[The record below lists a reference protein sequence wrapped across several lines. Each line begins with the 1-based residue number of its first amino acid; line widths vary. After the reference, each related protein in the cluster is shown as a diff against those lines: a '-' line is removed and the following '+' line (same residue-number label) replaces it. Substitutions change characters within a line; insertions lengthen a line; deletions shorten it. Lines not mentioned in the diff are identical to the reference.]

1 MSQAISDPPLRRR
14 QILIVG
20 CGAIGGIYAAHLAA
34 HCDVV
39 AFDADAAQVAA
50 INRDGLRLTGQSAQH
65 VRVRATAD
73 AGQLGAL
80 AFDAVLMLVKSQATG
95 AAFTAIQRVL
105 PNRPL
110 IVTLQNG
117 MGNVEL
123 IESLCDWDTAHGVT
137 MEAGRV
143 IRPGEVLHLVHG
155 EPAWIGPSRAPV
167 DHVEWLAQLLDRAGL
182 PTRFAADPRGAIW
195 SKFIFNSVQN
205 PTGAIVL
212 GVNEARFLC
221 AEMRDLIDAMF
232 AEAIQVANAQGIALA
247 YDPASY
253 VKKVRAGE
261 LPLTKH
267 AGSMAADIEAGR
279 ETEIEAMTGYLVRKA
294 KALGVAV
301 PVTESVYRLCKGV
314 EFAARLK
321 HGQQA

>member
-1 MSQAISDPPLRRR
+1 MSNRR
-14 QILIVG
+14 ILIVG
-20 CGAIGGIYAAHLAA
+20 CGAIGGLYAAHLAN
-34 HCDVV
+34 HCDVI
-39 AFDADAAQVAA
+39 AFDANAAQIEA
-50 INRDGLRLTGQSAQH
+50 IQRDGLRVTGQTERHA
-65 VRVRATAD
+65 RIRATAD
-73 AGQLGAL
+73 PADLKRDRI
-80 AFDAVLMLVKSQATG
+80 DAVLMLVKSQATRD
-95 AAFTAIQRVL
+95 AFSAIQPHL
-105 PNRPL
+105 SGRPL
-110 IVTLQNG
+110 LVTLQNG
-117 MGNVEL
+117 MGNIEL
-123 IESLCDWDTAHGVT
+123 LESLCDWDTAHGVT

-143 IRPGEVLHLVHG
+143 VQPGEVLHLVHG
-155 EPAWIGPSRAPV
+155 EPAWIGPSRAAP
-167 DHVEWLAQLLDRAGL
+167 DRVEWLAQLIDQTAL

-221 AEMRDLIDAMF
+221 PEMRDLIDAMF
-232 AEAIQVANAQGIALA
+232 AEAIRVAEAQGIKLA

-279 ETEIEAMTGYLVRKA
+279 ETEVEAMTGYLVRKA
-294 KALGVAV
+294 KSLGIAV

-314 EFAARLK
+314 EFAARV
-321 HGQQA
+321 QRESRQRA

>member
-1 MSQAISDPPLRRR
+1 MTSRKR
-14 QILIVG
+14 ILIVG
-20 CGAIGGIYAAHLAA
+20 CGAIGGLYAAHLAD
-34 HCDVV
+34 HCEVV
-39 AFDADAAQVAA
+39 AFDADAAQVAS
-50 INRDGLRLTGQSAQH
+50 INREGLRVTGQSQRH
-65 VRVRATAD
+65 VRVRATTDPAD
-73 AGQLGAL
+73 LQHTR
-80 AFDAVLMLVKSQATG
+80 FDAVLMLVKSQATG
-95 AAFTAIQRVL
+95 RALASIQSML
-105 PNRPL
+105 CGRPL

-117 MGNVEL
+117 MGNIEL
-123 IESLCDWDTAHGVT
+123 IESHCDWDTAHGVT

-143 IRPGEVLHLVHG
+143 VRPGEVLHLVHG
-155 EPAWIGPSRAPV
+155 EPAWIGPSRAASDRV
-167 DHVEWLAQLLDRAGL
+167 QWLVQLIDDSGL
-182 PTRFAADPRGAIW
+182 PTNFAADPRGAIW

-221 AEMRDLIDAMF
+221 PEMRELIDAMF
-232 AEAIQVANAQGIALA
+232 AEAIQVAHAQGIDLA

-314 EFAARLK
+314 EFAARIK
-321 HGQQA
+321 REPSS

>member
-1 MSQAISDPPLRRR
+1 MSTRR
-14 QILIVG
+14 ILIVG
-20 CGAIGGIYAAHLAA
+20 CGAIGGLYAAHLADT
-34 HCDVV
+34 CEVV
-39 AFDADAAQVAA
+39 AYDADAVQIDA
-50 INRDGLRLTGQSAQH
+50 INRDGLRVTGQSNRKA
-65 VRVRATAD
+65 RIRATSDPAT
-73 AGQLGAL
+73 LRNEP
-80 AFDAVLMLVKSQATG
+80 FDAVLMLVKSQATRG
-95 AAFTAIQRVL
+95 AFAAVQPALRG
-105 PNRPL
+105 RPV

-123 IESLCDWDTAHGVT
+123 IESLCDWETAHGVT

-143 IRPGEVLHLVHG
+143 VKPGEVLHLVHG
-155 EPAWIGPSRAPV
+155 EPAWIGPSRAAPEQ
-167 DHVEWLAQLLDRAGL
+167 VEWLAQIMDRSGL
-182 PTRFAADPRGAIW
+182 PTKFAIDPRGAIW

-221 AEMRDLIDAMF
+221 PEMRELIDAMF
-232 AEAIQVANAQGIALA
+232 AEAIQVAQAQGIKLA

-279 ETEIEAMTGYLVRKA
+279 ETEIEAMTGYLVRTA
-294 KALGVAV
+294 RSLGITV
-301 PVTESVYRLCKGV
+301 PVTESVYRMCKGV
-314 EFAARLK
+314 EFAARVK
-321 HGQQA
+321 REARA

>member
-1 MSQAISDPPLRRR
+1 MSQATSDLPLRQR

-34 HCDVV
+34 HCDVL
-39 AFDADAAQVAA
+39 AFDADTAKVAA
-50 INRDGLRLTGQSAQH
+50 INRDGLRVTGQSEKH

-73 AGQLGAL
+73 AAELRMI
-80 AFDAVLMLVKSQATG
+80 AFDAVLILVKSQATRG
-95 AAFTAIQRVL
+95 AFAVIQHAL

-117 MGNVEL
+117 MGNIEL

-143 IRPGEVLHLVHG
+143 TNPGEVLHLVHG
-155 EPAWIGPSRAPV
+155 EPAWIGPSRAPAER
-167 DHVEWLAQLLDRAGL
+167 VEWLAQLLNHAGL
-182 PTRFAADPRGAIW
+182 PTRFAVDPRGAIW

-212 GVNEARFLC
+212 GVNESRFLC
-221 AEMRDLIDAMF
+221 AEMRELIDAMF
-232 AEAIQVANAQGIALA
+232 AEAIQVAQAQGIDLA

-314 EFAARLK
+314 EFAARIK
-321 HGQQA
+321 RGQQS